1 MIETITIVTV
11 TLLLLAYFRPG
22 KTEPLENPLTIN
34 KVGKFSA
41 LLAPKI
47 NLAQPLLDNMSG
59 KLDAQQRNA
68 GNSRTHYLTVQD
80 KDVRAHGS
88 DHYLLAMT
96 LLDSMLYF
104 QATAPVSGQE
114 DIKTIT
120 TFSQPELN
128 RHQASN
134 AYNPV
139 VDGTLMEA
147 LQLAAAERGAVVS
160 QIS

>member
-1 MIETITIVTV
+1 MIETLTIVTI
-11 TLLLLAYFRPG
+11 TLLLLSYFRPG

-34 KVGKFSA
+34 KIGKFSA

-47 NLAQPLLDNMSG
+47 NLAQPLLDNMSA
-59 KLDAQQRNA
+59 KLDVQQRNA
-68 GNSRTHYLTVQD
+68 GNSRTHYLAVLD

-96 LLDSMLYF
+96 LLDGMLYF

-120 TFSQPELN
+120 AFAQTELS
-128 RHQASN
+128 RHQTGN
-134 AYNPV
+134 VYEPT

-147 LQLAAAERGAVVS
+147 LQLAATERGAVVS
-160 QIS
+160 LIG